1 MPFLVAG
8 LLLFLGT
15 HVLTMRR
22 ALRADLIGRF
32 GANRYKGLYSAASIA
47 GFVLLVYGYGSYRA
61 DGYVDIWTPSKAL
74 THVAYLLLLPV
85 FVLLAAQRPSWIK
98 TKVRHPMLLAIKCW
112 ALAHLLVNGDLGSIL
127 LFGGFLAWAVAS
139 RVSLRERERVE
150 GSTLQPTAFGKSDI
164 VALAVG
170 LAAYVV
176 FALWLH
182 PMLIGV
188 PVFG

>member
-22 ALRADLIGRF
+22 SLRADLIGRF
-32 GANRYKGLYSAASIA
+32 GANGYKGLYSAASIA

-61 DGYVDIWTPSKAL
+61 DGYIDIWMPAKAL

-112 ALAHLLVNGDLGSIL
+112 ALAHLLVNGDLGSML

-150 GSTLQPTAFGKSDI
+150 GSTLQPTAFGKSD
-164 VALAVG
+164 VLALAVG
-170 LAAYVV
+170 IGAYVV

-182 PMLIGV
+182 PILIGV

>member
-1 MPFLVAG
+1 MSFLVAG

-22 ALRADLIGRF
+22 SLRADLIGRF
-32 GANRYKGLYSAASIA
+32 GANGYKGLYSVASIA

-61 DGYVDIWTPSKAL
+61 DGYIDIWTPPKAL
-74 THVAYLLLLPV
+74 THVAYPLLLPV

-112 ALAHLLVNGDLGSIL
+112 ALAHLLVNGDLGSML
-127 LFGGFLAWAVAS
+127 LFGSFLAWAVAS
-139 RVSLRERERVE
+139 RLSLRERERVE
-150 GSTLQPTAFGKSDI
+150 GSGVQAAPFGTIDVTAL
-164 VALAVG
+164 VAGLAV
-170 LAAYVV
+170 YVV

-182 PMLIGV
+182 PILIGV
-188 PVFG
+188 AVFG

>member
-1 MPFLVAG
+1 MTFLAVG

-15 HVLTMRR
+15 HLLTTRR
-22 ALRADLIGRF
+22 ALRADLIARL
-32 GANRYKGLYSAASIA
+32 GANRYKGLYSAVSLA
-47 GFVLLVYGYGSYRA
+47 GFVLLIYGYGSYRA
-61 DGYVDIWTPSKAL
+61 QGYVDIWTPPKSL

-112 ALAHLLVNGDLGSIL
+112 ALAHLLVNGDLGSML
-127 LFGGFLAWAVAS
+127 MFGGFLAWAVVS

-150 GSTLQPTAFGKSDI
+150 GSTLQPMAFGKSDVI
-164 VALAVG
+164 ALAVG
-170 LAAYVV
+170 IAAYVV

-182 PMLIGV
+182 PILIGV

>member
-1 MPFLVAG
+1 MHYLVVG
-8 LLLFLGT
+8 LVLFLGT
-15 HVLTMRR
+15 HLLTTQR
-22 ALRADLIGRF
+22 ALRTDLIARF
-32 GANRYKGLYSAASIA
+32 GANGYKGLYSVASIA

-61 DGYVDIWTPSKAL
+61 DGYIDIWTPPKAL

-85 FVLLAAQRPSWIK
+85 FVLLAAQRPGWIK
-98 TKVRHPMLLAIKCW
+98 TKVRHPMMLAIMCW
-112 ALAHLLVNGDLGSIL
+112 ALAHLLVNGDLGSML
-127 LFGGFLAWAVAS
+127 MFGGFLAWAVAS

-150 GSTLQPTAFGKSDI
+150 GSTLQPTAFGKSDV

-170 LAAYVV
+170 IGAYVV

>member
-1 MPFLVAG
+1 MHYLVVG
-8 LLLFLGT
+8 LVLFLGT
-15 HVLTMRR
+15 HLLTTQR
-22 ALRADLIGRF
+22 ALRTDLIARF
-32 GANRYKGLYSAASIA
+32 GANGYKGLYSVASIA

-61 DGYVDIWTPSKAL
+61 DGYIDIWTPPKAL

-98 TKVRHPMLLAIKCW
+98 TRVRHPMLLAIKCW
-112 ALAHLLVNGDLGSIL
+112 ALAHLLVNGDLGSML
-127 LFGGFLAWAVAS
+127 MFGGFLAWAVAS

-150 GSTLQPTAFGKSDI
+150 GSTLQPTAFGKSDV

-170 LAAYVV
+170 IGAYVV